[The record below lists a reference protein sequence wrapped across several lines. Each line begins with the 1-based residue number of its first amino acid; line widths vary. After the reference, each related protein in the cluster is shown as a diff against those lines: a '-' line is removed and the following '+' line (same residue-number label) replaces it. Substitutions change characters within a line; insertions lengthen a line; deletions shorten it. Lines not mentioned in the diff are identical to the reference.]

1 VLVLFHKINPRNV
14 TRHHFS
20 LCGVETPHS
29 APEDMIDT
37 SGLPLATA
45 APLAA
50 AAKATLQITKDGVAL
65 GSIPLHREVTVLG
78 RNSGMAHIVLEHQS
92 VSRRHAAIAHGESG
106 GVFVIDLGSVHG
118 TFIRRTGRIAAKQAV
133 QLQEGDSLK
142 FGDSSRSYTVHL
154 PSAGQTVAARSAED
168 AVSAEDARPAAAA
181 AAAAADSADAA
192 AASDPAADR
201 ARRRA
206 EIDAMTAQMLSS
218 APTYTRSAEAVAV
231 EAAANAE
238 SDEDSD
244 EDDDDDV
251 AGPPAPALTPEERA
265 RRTAQRL
272 ELPVSHEAALK
283 GHSKA
288 VIALSVD
295 PGGGRVASG
304 GSDYKVKLYDFG
316 GMDKHH
322 RSFREFE
329 AEEGNIVVALSHSPS
344 GDRFLCC
351 TASAQPKVFDRD
363 GIEVCHFARGDPY
376 IRDMKQTKGHI
387 TNVTA
392 GQWHPS
398 EKNTVRTVHS
408 Q

>member
-1 VLVLFHKINPRNV
+1 
-14 TRHHFS
+14 
-20 LCGVETPHS
+20 
-29 APEDMIDT
+29 MIDT

-45 APLAA
+45 APPAA
-50 AAKATLQITKDGVAL
+50 AAQAALQITKDGVAL

-78 RNSGMAHIVLEHQS
+78 RNSGMAHVVLEHQS
-92 VSRRHAAIAHGESG
+92 VSRRHAAITHGESG

-118 TFIRRTGRIAAKQAV
+118 TFISRTGRIAAKQAV
-133 QLQEGDSLK
+133 QLQQGDSLK
-142 FGDSSRSYTVHL
+142 FGESSRSYIVHL
-154 PSAGQTVAARSAED
+154 PSAGLSAAAEQVEETMIAED
-168 AVSAEDARPAAAA
+168 ESPAA
-181 AAAAADSADAA
+181 AAAAADSVDSAAAA

-218 APTYTRSAEAVAV
+218 APTYTRSAAAVAA
-231 EAAANAE
+231 EEAANA
-238 SDEDSD
+238 DSD
-244 EDDDDDV
+244 NDDDDDDDDV
-251 AGPPAPALTPEERA
+251 VGPPAPALTPEERA

-283 GHSKA
+283 GHTKA

-295 PGGGRVASG
+295 PGGGRVATG

-329 AEEGNIVVALSHSPS
+329 PEEGNIVVALSHSPS

-351 TASAQPKVFDRD
+351 TASSQPKVYDRD
-363 GIEVCHFARGDPY
+363 GLEVCHFARGDPY

-387 TNVTA
+387 TVVTG

-398 EKNTVRTVHS
+398 EKNTVCRAHS
-408 Q
+408 FHYFVVLSNSMVLLIAVGMQC